1 MERLGCF
8 LLLVNLTVFIS
19 LQCDVVEGFLPFSVY
34 SNRLLQTPTSGKCTK
49 NRSGQFLQS
58 IEKSEAEWQEELDP
72 EQFYVLRQQGT
83 EPPNSSELNFVTQ
96 PGTFACA
103 ACRIPLFTTQTKFDS
118 GTGWPSFYAPV
129 DQSAISLSTDF
140 KLILPRTECSCS
152 SCGGHLGHVCVS
164 FFCFF
169 HYPSFLGCILSQ
181 FVKPFYLNY
190 TCIGF

>member
-8 LLLVNLTVFIS
+8 LLLVNLTAFIS
-19 LQCDVVEGFLPFSVY
+19 LQCDVVEGFLPFFVY

-58 IEKSEAEWQEELDP
+58 IEKSEADWQEELDP

-118 GTGWPSFYAPV
+118 GTGWPSFY
-129 DQSAISLSTDF
+129 SAIADDAIREEEDISLF
-140 KLILPRTECSCS
+140 MRRTETLCAI
-152 SCGGHLGHVCVS
+152 CGAHLGHVFPDGPAPTELRYCMNSVALKLV
-164 FFCFF
+164 
-169 HYPSFLGCILSQ
+169 PPGDQ
-181 FVKPFYLNY
+181 AD
-190 TCIGF
+190 